1 MGKKSKWEKR
11 YTINHSF
18 NKLLLWYEGCDKYES
33 SNNIA
38 YEQNKN
44 ILEEDIKECRRYKVC
59 KNPIGTFNNM
69 LESEEIYFHD
79 ESSIDFLKNVSRAE
93 YVHKKECT
101 INEKYIEDEKNIVNE
116 KYIEDEKYTDNE
128 KYVES
133 SEAYLLKKEDG
144 TYINI
149 KQLPQAHKNA
159 LVLINNS
166 YKQIYTVVEY
176 ITDESAR
183 YLRNINDM
191 ILYAAL
197 QIDKEN
203 SDINKWHQIVDAFLD
218 LEIVNYRYDEEITAL
233 RVYSI
238 IYYNSVIKVK
248 ELGGYA
254 AIGLK
259 DNQYVSDVKIFDY
272 LYFKYHMNYFLGTL
286 RMYNY
291 SYKNCLENKEELSDI
306 LEDLWINN
314 EECLMEDE
322 NSEKKIEH
330 NTYSVLEHNY
340 PELGKVKCYSSKLK
354 LNSISSEEKSVI
366 CIDYNKDSTLTVREY
381 ITPESCDI
389 FQVLHMINSFTKK
402 YDKPVSRGK
411 GGNIKR
417 TFFIVIEQN
426 HSNDKYRSSL
436 TGRLIYDTWFGG
448 YIYRNYLDVYDSKA
462 ALLCF
467 TDVVTDLYNSA
478 G

>member
-18 NKLLLWYEGCDKYES
+18 NKLLLWYEGCDKYED

-38 YEQNKN
+38 YEEHNEQNKN
-44 ILEEDIKECRRYKVC
+44 ILEDIKECRRYKVC
-59 KNPIGTFNNM
+59 KNPIGTFNDM

-101 INEKYIEDEKNIVNE
+101 RNEKYI
-116 KYIEDEKYTDNE
+116 
-128 KYVES
+128 ES

-159 LVLINNS
+159 LVLISNS

-176 ITDESAR
+176 ITDETAR
-183 YLRNINDM
+183 YLRNMNDM

-286 RMYNY
+286 RRYNY

-314 EECLMEDE
+314 EECLMEAE
-322 NSEKKIEH
+322 NSEKRIEH

-381 ITPESCDI
+381 TTPQSCDI
-389 FQVLHMINSFTKK
+389 FQVLHMIQSFTPK
-402 YDKPVSRGK
+402 YDKSVSRGK

-426 HSNDKYRSSL
+426 YSNDKYRSSL

>member
-18 NKLLLWYEGCDKYES
+18 NKLLLWYGGSDKYEG

-38 YEQNKN
+38 YEQHNEQNKN

-59 KNPIGTFNNM
+59 KNPIGTFNDM

-79 ESSIDFLKNVSRAE
+79 ESSIDFLKNVSKAE

-101 INEKYIEDEKNIVNE
+101 RNEKYIE
-116 KYIEDEKYTDNE
+116 
-128 KYVES
+128 S
-133 SEAYLLKKEDG
+133 SETYLLKKEDG

-159 LVLINNS
+159 LVLISNS

-176 ITDESAR
+176 ITDETAR

-272 LYFKYHMNYFLGTL
+272 LYFKYHMNYFLSTL
-286 RMYNY
+286 RRYNY
-291 SYKNCLENKEELSDI
+291 SYKNCLENKEELSNI

-322 NSEKKIEH
+322 NSDKKIEP

-340 PELGKVKCYSSKLK
+340 PELGKVKCHNSKLK

-381 ITPESCDI
+381 TTPESCDI
-389 FQVLHMINSFTKK
+389 FQVLHMIKSFTKK
-402 YDKPVSRGK
+402 YDKSVSRGK

-426 HSNDKYRSSL
+426 HSNDKYRSSF

-448 YIYRNYLDVYDSKA
+448 YIYGNYLDVYDSKA